1 MRLLLCCVVL
11 LGLLPQSF
19 ARELDHEFHISKMLV
34 AYAPDEQT
42 LQVSTHIFIDDL
54 ELALR
59 EGGAPKLRLATEYEH
74 PEAEDYLQAYLRR
87 ELAFIA
93 DGRELDYTV
102 LGREL
107 SEDLAALWI
116 YVEVPLDKLP
126 KELEIRNAILTD
138 IYADQKN
145 IVKYSGATGNSAT
158 LLMQRGS
165 TVASFK
171 P

>member
-1 MRLLLCCVVL
+1 MRLFLLCSL
-11 LGLLPQSF
+11 LAIGLPQSF
-19 ARELDHEFHISKMLV
+19 ARSAAHDFHISKMLV

-42 LQVSTHIFIDDL
+42 LQVSAHLFIDDL

-59 EGGAPKLRLATEYEH
+59 EGGAPKLRLATENEH
-74 PEAEDYLQAYLRR
+74 PEAETYLQAYLRR

-107 SEDLAALWI
+107 SDDLAALWVYI
-116 YVEVPLDKLP
+116 EVPLAQLP
-126 KELEIRNAILTD
+126 EELQIRNALLTD

-145 IVKYSGATGNSAT
+145 IVKYSGATGRSAT

-165 TVASFK
+165 TVASLQ